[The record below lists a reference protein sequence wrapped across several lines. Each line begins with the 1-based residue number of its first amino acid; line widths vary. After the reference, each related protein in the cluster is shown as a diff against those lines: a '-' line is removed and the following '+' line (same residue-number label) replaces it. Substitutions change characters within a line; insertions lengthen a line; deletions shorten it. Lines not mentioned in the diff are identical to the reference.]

1 MCPAWYYWQMSKGN
15 AMQMNWLKKNWPW
28 AVLNLFALT
37 VMASLLWQSIAVD
50 DFNPDY
56 DPLLISS
63 GKWAIRFLLLCLLMT
78 PLNTVLGWG
87 GAIKLRK
94 PAGLWAFGF
103 AVVHF
108 VLNVLGLQE
117 NWWQAPI
124 PDYIAAMGVIGLG
137 ILTPMAAT
145 SMRWAMKR
153 LGKWWKRLHR
163 LVYAAGLIVI
173 GHALLE
179 SSNKRVAG
187 HEPQVSIELGLYLAI
202 LLLLLAARIPA
213 VRSTLA
219 NLRRVRSVR
228 SESVS

>member
-1 MCPAWYYWQMSKGN
+1 MTKGN
-15 AMQMNWLKKNWPW
+15 AMPQKWLKKNWPW
-28 AVLNLFALT
+28 TALNLFALA
-37 VMASLLWQSIAVD
+37 VMISLVWQSIAVD
-50 DFNPDY
+50 DFNPNY
-56 DPLLISS
+56 DRELIIS
-63 GKWAIRFLLLCLLMT
+63 GKWAIRFLLISLAMT
-78 PLNTVLGWG
+78 PLNTVLGWR

-94 PAGLWAFGF
+94 PAGLWAFAF

-108 VLNVLGLQE
+108 SVNVIGLNE
-117 NWWQAPI
+117 NWLRAPI
-124 PDYIAAMGVIGLG
+124 PDYIAALGVIGLG
-137 ILTPMAAT
+137 ILMPMAAT
-145 SMRWAMKR
+145 STKWAMKR

-187 HEPQVSIELGLYLAI
+187 YEPQVSVELGLYLAI

-219 NLRRVRSVR
+219 NLRHARRVR
-228 SESVS
+228 SESTS